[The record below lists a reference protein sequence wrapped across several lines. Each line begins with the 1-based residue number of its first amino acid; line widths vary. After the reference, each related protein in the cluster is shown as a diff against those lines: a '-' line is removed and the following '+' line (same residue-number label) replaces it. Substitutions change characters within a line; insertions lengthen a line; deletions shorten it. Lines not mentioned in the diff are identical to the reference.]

1 MNEMIKVDEW
11 NDLNFNW
18 NDYIDIDCLELIS
31 FIFIIFLKMITKKE
45 VKTEVEKRK
54 NEMIKVQYKKVFV
67 DSVYDISNE
76 LQLNFDLDYVDSG
89 ADNYVQATVYIHN
102 LIWNWAWYNVILDV
116 DFQTDYDTVD
126 DVVDEIMRI
135 ETEARN
141 MIEKFKTHTLIKSLH
156 TN

>member
-1 MNEMIKVDEW
+1 MIKVDEW